1 MFIYHM
7 LVNVSNGELMD
18 KYSILLIKKEFIKD
32 STKIK
37 YINTEIEYLLD
48 NVNMIKKNFN
58 IDLLFTDL
66 IMINKKLWVI
76 EDEIRLK
83 EKEKQFDKE
92 FIELARSVYH
102 TNDIRAKIKNKINE
116 ETDSKIYEVKSY
128 EKYN

>member
-1 MFIYHM
+1 M

-18 KYSILLIKKEFIKD
+18 KYSILLIKKEFIND

-48 NVNMIKKNFN
+48 NVNLIKKNFN
-58 IDLLFTDL
+58 IDALFSEL
-66 IMINKKLWVI
+66 IKINKKLWVI

-102 TNDIRAKIKNKINE
+102 TNDLRAKIKNKINE
-116 ETDSKIYEVKSY
+116 ETNSKIYEVKSY